1 MKYCALTNK
10 VIIHPVKDK
19 EGNCY
24 EHIEIT
30 KWLVNNTISPV
41 TGNPIYIT
49 DLIADIKIKNKKK
62 ECILYNK
69 FFRLFFF
76 NFR

>member
-1 MKYCALTNK
+1 MIYCALTNK
-10 VIIHPVKDK
+10 PIIHPVRDR

-30 KWLVNNTISPV
+30 KWLVNNTLSPV

-49 DLIADIKIKNKKK
+49 DLIADIKIKKNYF
-62 ECILYNK
+62 CIPSS
-69 FFRLFFF
+69 LFC
-76 NFR
+76 NLRKLVG